1 MPTALL
7 HNPDCELHDTGPYHP
22 ESPERLV
29 AIIESIEGTPL
40 GEQLHWVLADPAQ
53 MKWIDAVHTAS
64 HRRRIEEAC
73 LGDTTTLDGGDT
85 RVCPESYLAA
95 LLAAGAGPQALDGIM
110 RGDWHNAFICMRPP
124 GHHATPSSAMGFC
137 LFNNI
142 AITARY
148 AQQEYNLNKILIIDW
163 DVHHGNGTQ
172 DAFYA
177 DPSVLFF
184 SSHEFPLYPGSGA
197 AEEIGT
203 GLGKGYTINCPLP
216 AGCDLSALLA
226 AIDQKLLPALDHF
239 RPDLVLIS
247 SGFDAHKDDPLAH
260 FALTEDDYAILTRK
274 ACAIAEQYCR
284 GRLISFLE
292 GGYNLGALARSVE
305 QHLESLVAASSHLAS
320 LDAATKAR

>member
-22 ESPERLV
+22 ECPERLA

-40 GEQLHWVLADPAQ
+40 GDQLYWVLAEPAE
-53 MKWIDAVHTAS
+53 MKWIDAVHTAA
-64 HRRRIEEAC
+64 HRRHVEEAC
-73 LGDTTTLDGGDT
+73 LGDLVTLDGGDT

-124 GHHATPSSAMGFC
+124 GHHATPSAAMGFC
-137 LFNNI
+137 LFNNV

-148 AQQEYNLNKILIIDW
+148 AQQEYNLKNILIIDW

-184 SSHEFPLYPGSGA
+184 SSHEFPLYPGTGA
-197 AEEIGT
+197 ASEIGT
-203 GLGKGYTINCPLP
+203 GLGKGFTINCPLP
-216 AGCDLSALLA
+216 AGSDLSALLHA
-226 AIDQKLLPALDHF
+226 LDQKLLPALAHF
-239 RPDLVLIS
+239 RPDLVLLS
-247 SGFDAHKDDPLAH
+247 AGFDAHKDDPLAH
-260 FALTEDDYAILTRK
+260 LSLTESDFAVLTEK
-274 ACAIAEQYCR
+274 VCAIAREHCQ

-292 GGYNLGALARSVE
+292 GGYNLKALARSVE
-305 QHLESLVAASSHLAS
+305 QHLECLVAASSHLAEQGAPIS
-320 LDAATKAR
+320 LR